1 MKRFF
6 IYALLF
12 AAAFSLDSCR
22 EKSQVDEL
30 KDFIEEVKDK
40 GSSYTEAQWEEANKK
55 FSALLDKAK
64 DAKDLS
70 EDELREI
77 ARLQGEYA
85 SAAFKEHAGKVIEA
99 CDQHYRHR
107 QFRRHPLSG
116 HRRLRGRTEVRRQ
129 AEGQVTPTP

>member
-40 GSSYTEAQWEEANKK
+40 GSSYTEAQWEEANKTGAAIDGFVDGLK
-55 FSALLDKAK
+55 SDDKPK
-64 DAKDLS
+64 DK
-70 EDELREI
+70 
-77 ARLQGEYA
+77 
-85 SAAFKEHAGKVIEA
+85 
-99 CDQHYRHR
+99 
-107 QFRRHPLSG
+107 
-116 HRRLRGRTEVRRQ
+116 
-129 AEGQVTPTP
+129 